1 MLQKKKNT
9 FMIYCSNKILIPLF
23 FVFSLAGNAQPQK
36 YQLHE
41 ISEGYK
47 GHDAVVLSSKD
58 CIKID
63 FDKKNKLRIKNSH
76 SQETYFLTNNTKL
89 YSDEYITYSS
99 FNDVKNLNAFLYEFD
114 NGKYKKKSASNIV
127 QQDDFSSYVFYDDN
141 KSVRVVYPS
150 ITKESVSSLSYD
162 EYFNDP
168 HVLTNFYFS
177 SYIPVDNAEV
187 SIEFPVNV
195 SVKYKLFNDNGL
207 VQFTEER
214 NKKTDL

>member
-1 MLQKKKNT
+1 
-9 FMIYCSNKILIPLF
+9 MIYCSNKILIPLF

-162 EYFNDP
+162 EYMKKINK
-168 HVLTNFYFS
+168 NYKYFIIHS
-177 SYIPVDNAEV
+177 S
-187 SIEFPVNV
+187 
-195 SVKYKLFNDNGL
+195 
-207 VQFTEER
+207 R
-214 NKKTDL
+214 